1 MLWWFCGGR
10 VPGVDGSGRASWWM
24 WSLQGPWKKLKND
37 PEDANCK
44 AKGTGPG
51 NVVLSPILTTL
62 LDWPVQAMKGP
73 D

>member
-1 MLWWFCGGR
+1 
-10 VPGVDGSGRASWWM
+10 M